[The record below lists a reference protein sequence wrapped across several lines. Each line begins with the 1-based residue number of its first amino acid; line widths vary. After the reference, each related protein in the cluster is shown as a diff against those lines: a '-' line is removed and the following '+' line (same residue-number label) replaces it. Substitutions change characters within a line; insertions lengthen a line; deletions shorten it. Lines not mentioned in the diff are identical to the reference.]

1 MPTAAL
7 TQPPPP
13 PSPRPLAPWQCALYA
28 LAFTALAVLLRKIL
42 DPLMGDTLPL
52 VTLFGAI
59 ALAEWVGGYTC
70 ALLVIVLGYIACAYL
85 FMVPRGTLGLSQVV
99 NQVGLAAYL
108 FTCGMIILFGEGM
121 RWAERRARAAE
132 RVAHARSEA
141 LRVTLTSIGDAVIT
155 TDTAGAITF
164 LNPVAERLTGWTLDA
179 AVGEPLARIFRIVNE
194 HTRAAVDNPVAKV
207 IEHGE
212 AFGLANHTVLIRRDG
227 SECPIEDSAAPIRD
241 ADGAIVGVVMVFH
254 DVTER
259 RASQNA
265 VTESETRFRRSVTQS
280 PIPMILHWED
290 GAIVEMSE
298 GWTRFSGYSLADMPT
313 IEDWTRLAYGERHEK
328 VKKVIERLFALD
340 ATEHTGEYQIRAKD
354 GSLRIWDFYTT
365 PIGASGPAQQRM
377 LLSTAVDI
385 TERKHVESVLQ
396 ETDQRKDE
404 FLATLAHELRNPL
417 APLRTGLELLKLA
430 PGQTRVDELRAML
443 QRQVDQLVRLVDDLL
458 DISRI
463 SFDKIELR
471 KEFGDLR
478 SAVKTA
484 LEATRPMLEDK
495 GIALEVDLP
504 AEPLQLRADSARI
517 AQVLVNLL
525 SNAAKFTA
533 RGGRVQLSVARVDS
547 EALITVRDNGVGIAR
562 EDLKRLFRMFS
573 QVHSLEGEPQKGLG
587 IGLAL
592 AKRLTEL
599 HGGCIEAH
607 SDGISHGSTF
617 IVRLPIVVPTGT
629 AAVSPALVPDG
640 HAAKLKILI
649 VDDNEDAAASLAE
662 LLRLHGHSTR
672 VVHDG
677 FGAIQAAESYLP
689 QVVLLDLGLPRMS
702 GYEVAQHLRNQPWGA
717 DLLLVAVTG
726 WGLQTHR
733 QQSQEAGFDHHL
745 IKPVDWAALEKLLAQ
760 CGNQSAA
767 QHDPGAPNRTR
778 PPAASLG

>member
-1 MPTAAL
+1 VFPALLERVPSTWAPAEGFLATARSRISA
-7 TQPPPP
+7 
-13 PSPRPLAPWQCALYA
+13 
-28 LAFTALAVLLRKIL
+28 
-42 DPLMGDTLPL
+42 DT
-52 VTLFGAI
+52 I

-227 SECPIEDSAAPIRD
+227 SESPIEDSAAPIRD

-340 ATEHTGEYQIRAKD
+340 ATEHTGEYLIRAKD

-617 IVRLPIVVPTGT
+617 IVRNGLIDDSGTPHGYTEETWLSAVLPR
-629 AAVSPALVPDG
+629 
-640 HAAKLKILI
+640 
-649 VDDNEDAAASLAE
+649 NRNAASG
-662 LLRLHGHSTR
+662 RG
-672 VVHDG
+672 
-677 FGAIQAAESYLP
+677 I
-689 QVVLLDLGLPRMS
+689 
-702 GYEVAQHLRNQPWGA
+702 
-717 DLLLVAVTG
+717 
-726 WGLQTHR
+726 
-733 QQSQEAGFDHHL
+733 
-745 IKPVDWAALEKLLAQ
+745 I
-760 CGNQSAA
+760 
-767 QHDPGAPNRTR
+767 R
-778 PPAASLG
+778 PSP